1 MEWKIYR
8 ALTIVAAFV
17 LCGCFAP
24 KAVDGE
30 KIKISNTL
38 FHESGIL
45 DLRGEYQDGAWG
57 IVSMRGKID
66 GKAIVLSGS
75 AEYWGGSKDIVH
87 RLVIP
92 ERIEEVRF
100 DKNVLWKRQELVK
113 AEKSPA
119 APPAEPVPPVPVIP
133 EKAAAAVVPDN
144 EKSEN
149 ENSSG
154 KEETEVPAAVDNTVK
169 ITRLKAGEEGG
180 CFSLEMRWMPFE
192 EIFWGTLPDKKTQKN
207 TVKHIP
213 AADVSKINKYAD
225 LEVLEIKGT
234 VYVPLDLTG
243 LDLPKLKKLVIDN
256 GEVKGLSTVK
266 LPELEEFYLNDT
278 RTVPL
283 GKIALPENM
292 PHLHTVGIQAFAGN
306 FDFNSLA
313 GKPLKKLWING
324 DCTRFEFLEGM
335 KLEELKFNG
344 FTARNRELDVL
355 KGMPLKKLKLAPLRS
370 LSDWSFLRGL
380 PLTVLDINVTGGTAF
395 SPALLKDMP
404 LEILRLTAGQ
414 IDWDKEWGLCR
425 NLPLKELILRG
436 ARVPE
441 KFLQSSGIERLAL
454 MGCVFY
460 SDRNPAEFFNRL
472 PALRHLAVL
481 RLHQYRQ
488 QDRSMRLADFQLDWK
503 KFSGRMLESIFISAD
518 NINFLRFFPAVKR
531 VSVWKSTSPEIKMD
545 MLKNREFEILNLP
558 VNVPRIAIP
567 RSINVK
573 NFPVP
578 PDNLTAE
585 W

>member
-119 APPAEPVPPVPVIP
+119 APPAESVPPVPVIP

-213 AADVSKINKYAD
+213 AADVSEINKYAD
-225 LEVLEIKGT
+225 LEVLEIKAARDHDVLRRIYLAIG
-234 VYVPLDLTG
+234 DSAG
-243 LDLPKLKKLVIDN
+243 GKQHQCREKKC
-256 GEVKGLSTVK
+256 
-266 LPELEEFYLNDT
+266 NDT
-278 RTVPL
+278 DQSFGLFHSMSSFSVSL
-283 GKIALPENM
+283 I
-292 PHLHTVGIQAFAGN
+292 
-306 FDFNSLA
+306 FDT
-313 GKPLKKLWING
+313 WI
-324 DCTRFEFLEGM
+324 L
-335 KLEELKFNG
+335 
-344 FTARNRELDVL
+344 
-355 KGMPLKKLKLAPLRS
+355 
-370 LSDWSFLRGL
+370 
-380 PLTVLDINVTGGTAF
+380 
-395 SPALLKDMP
+395 
-404 LEILRLTAGQ
+404 
-414 IDWDKEWGLCR
+414 
-425 NLPLKELILRG
+425 
-436 ARVPE
+436 
-441 KFLQSSGIERLAL
+441 
-454 MGCVFY
+454 
-460 SDRNPAEFFNRL
+460 
-472 PALRHLAVL
+472 
-481 RLHQYRQ
+481 
-488 QDRSMRLADFQLDWK
+488 
-503 KFSGRMLESIFISAD
+503 
-518 NINFLRFFPAVKR
+518 
-531 VSVWKSTSPEIKMD
+531 
-545 MLKNREFEILNLP
+545 
-558 VNVPRIAIP
+558 
-567 RSINVK
+567 
-573 NFPVP
+573 
-578 PDNLTAE
+578 
-585 W
+585 